1 MLELNFTSFPYL
13 ETERCLLR
21 PLQPNDADRL
31 FEMRTNDEV
40 LRYLD
45 REKMQTKEEAV
56 TMINKIIASVE
67 NNDCVNWVISLKGDD
82 KMIGSIAYWRLIKE
96 HYRAEIGYNLF
107 PQYWGKGIMNEVM
120 KIVLPFAF
128 DQIGL
133 HSIEA
138 NVNPFNTA
146 SIRLLER
153 NGFVREAYFKEN
165 YYFKGRFLDTAIYSL
180 IAPK

>member
-120 KIVLPFAF
+120 KIVLRSGCIALK
-128 DQIGL
+128 QM
-133 HSIEA
+133 
-138 NVNPFNTA
+138 
-146 SIRLLER
+146 SIRSIQLL
-153 NGFVREAYFKEN
+153 FDCWKE
-165 YYFKGRFLDTAIYSL
+165 TAL
-180 IAPK
+180 